1 MGGKSHITIPTANST
16 THVGDEGERMRTLEE
31 LPLSQPGLPTN
42 EGPVPASIVGT
53 LILHLLVI

>member
-1 MGGKSHITIPTANST
+1 MGGKSHITILTANNT
-16 THVGDEGERMRTLEE
+16 THVSDEEERMRTLEE

-42 EGPVPASIVGT
+42 EGPVPVSIVGT